1 MATNDRA
8 SSEAVR
14 RGRRLRGLLGFA
26 TDVRTSA
33 LDDYAAAAEHG
44 QHSMLAGLDGQQ
56 DLFDTT
62 TTKEQT

>member
-1 MATNDRA
+1 MATNDRV
-8 SSEAVR
+8 SREVVR
-14 RGRRLRGLLGFA
+14 RARLGLLGLA

-62 TTKEQT
+62 TTKEQQT